1 MTRQPEA
8 HMTPNHATIANHL
21 RATSFTDAD
30 KRLLHLCFQAL
41 GPEGAA
47 PSDADTPIGPQSLVV
62 EPAGW
67 VVRGTHANGK
77 QAHTISADGAFET
90 HGKPYV
96 FRLKDLADS
105 DARVWVKSC
114 PKWTVE
120 VLPVDA
126 AGNILPAPEPAGI
139 AVEGGGGE
147 VALTDCTATGTQSV
161 EPAGWVVEDTDKF
174 CPAAARWRG
183 ANGCGATPAEVT
195 PLASQPFCGL
205 GSRFVAHPYAEVL
218 RLDAAEQAPTPTVEP
233 LIAMHGDDQCIAT
246 RGWRCSLQ
254 SGHNGPH
261 KHCGDDGTAHAIW
274 AADSEPPPAP
284 SGPWVVAVTMR
295 GERRWDTG
303 IASPRADLAAAKRWD
318 VRADADARANEWRY
332 WSPSSSSSVL
342 PLAEAE
348 RLAGAAPTPA
358 PTPTPKPSREVVGY
372 RVRQVMPAGRTP
384 WWVEPDPH
392 LVWCRTPRKPAPM
405 TLAEANTLLK
415 AAREW
420 AKTPTV
426 RADNIRFRRVRVTRP
441 ARPDVSAA
449 IAACDLARSRA
460 LLHAG
465 WVESGGTGTV
475 GLRDT
480 IAAIDTALAALRGQ
494 R

>member
-1 MTRQPEA
+1 
-8 HMTPNHATIANHL
+8 MTPKHTTIANHL
-21 RATSFTDAD
+21 RCLSLPDAD

-126 AGNILPAPEPAGI
+126 AGNILPTSEPAGI

-332 WSPSSSSSVL
+332 YPATVL

-348 RLAGAAPTPA
+348 RLARPAAAPA
-358 PTPTPKPSREVVGY
+358 PTPKPPREVVGY
-372 RVRQVMPAGRTP
+372 RVRQVR
-384 WWVEPDPH
+384 DPE
-392 LVWCRTPRKPAPM
+392 WCVVASGPTHPLGFWRTPRTPPPVERR
-405 TLAEANTLLK
+405 EAKRLLK
-415 AAREW
+415 LAREW
-420 AKTPTV
+420 DGTATE
-426 RADNIRFRRVRVTRP
+426 RYGFRLVPVTRP
-441 ARPDVSAA
+441 ARQRPDVSAA
-449 IAACDLARSRA
+449 IAACETALDRA
-460 LLHAG
+460 HRAWAG
-465 WVESGGTGTV
+465 DTSGG
-475 GLRDT
+475 RDIVECMT
-480 IAAIDTALAALRGQ
+480 TALAALRGQ

>member
-8 HMTPNHATIANHL
+8 HMTPKHTTIANHL

-67 VVRGTHANGK
+67 VVRGTHADGK

-126 AGNILPAPEPAGI
+126 AGNILPTSEPAGI

-161 EPAGWVVEDTDKF
+161 EPAGWVIEDTR
-174 CPAAARWRG
+174 PEERSRRWRG
-183 ANGCGATPAEVT
+183 RNGWRARPGEVEAY
-195 PLASQPFCGL
+195 PSPDLHVWPYE
-205 GSRFVAHPYAEVL
+205 RVVPYAEAL
-218 RLDAAEQAPTPTVEP
+218 RLDAAEQAPKE
-233 LIAMHGDDQCIAT
+233 D
-246 RGWRCSLQ
+246 
-254 SGHNGPH
+254 
-261 KHCGDDGTAHAIW
+261 
-274 AADSEPPPAP
+274 AP

-332 WSPSSSSSVL
+332 YPATVL

-372 RVRQVMPAGRTP
+372 RVRQVR
-384 WWVEPDPH
+384 DPE
-392 LVWCRTPRKPAPM
+392 WCVVASGPTHPLGFWRTPRTPPPVERR
-405 TLAEANTLLK
+405 EAKRLLK
-415 AAREW
+415 LAREW
-420 AKTPTV
+420 DGTATE
-426 RADNIRFRRVRVTRP
+426 RYGFRLVRVTRP

>member
-8 HMTPNHATIANHL
+8 HMTPKHATIANHL

-67 VVRGTHANGK
+67 IVRAACVEGGRVAYAANTGT
-77 QAHTISADGAFET
+77 AHTDNIALAHQFPTNVSCDDLLRDERRKWGSAW
-90 HGKPYV
+90 
-96 FRLKDLADS
+96 RI
-105 DARVWVKSC
+105 
-114 PKWTVE
+114 E

-218 RLDAAEQAPTPTVEP
+218 RLDAAEQALKDLPAHTRKVLDELGDEEP
-233 LIAMHGDDQCIAT
+233 SAEVL
-246 RGWRCSLQ
+246 
-254 SGHNGPH
+254 
-261 KHCGDDGTAHAIW
+261 
-274 AADSEPPPAP
+274 AADDSEEDAP

-332 WSPSSSSSVL
+332 YPATVL

-348 RLAGAAPTPA
+348 RLASAAPTAAERRQAAVEWAHSIGAPPTSILATTVSPA
-358 PTPTPKPSREVVGY
+358 PPPREVVGY
-372 RVRQVMPAGRTP
+372 RVRQVMPVGRTP
-384 WWVEPDPH
+384 WWVEPDPSIG
-392 LVWCRTPRKPAPM
+392 WCRTPRKPAPM
-405 TLAEANTLLK
+405 TRAEANTLLK

-420 AKTPTV
+420 AKTPIV
-426 RADNIRFRRVRVTRP
+426 RADNIRFVRVRVTRP